1 MNSKEFVIWMKGIVV
16 ASNNYNIT
24 PATWDEIKETLDKVE
39 EEKKPQIQF
48 FPYTKIRGMNY
59 TETRSDINN
68 KIENND

>member
-1 MNSKEFVIWMKGIVV
+1 MNSKEFVIWLKGFVA

-24 PATWDEIKETLDKVE
+24 PAQFDELKDKLSKVE

>member
-1 MNSKEFVIWMKGIVV
+1 MTSEEFVIWMKGIVV

-24 PATWDEIKETLDKVE
+24 PATWDEIKETLDKVKKE
-39 EEKKPQIQF
+39 VKPQIQF
-48 FPYTKIRGMNY
+48 FPYTQIRGMNY